1 MDPHLFLLAAPVV
14 LGILTRLLRQPRRDP
29 AEISRCVR
37 DLISLRMVLRGTD
50 PAQRIALVYAHQQW
64 RAEARTPIRATS
76 AESDSTL

>member
-1 MDPHLFLLAAPVV
+1 
-14 LGILTRLLRQPRRDP
+14 
-29 AEISRCVR
+29 
-37 DLISLRMVLRGTD
+37 MVLRGTD